1 MADYAKMYRTLFNSQ
16 TDAISILQQA
26 QKQAEEMYLS
36 APDPE
41 IRLHEPAE
49 PEDD

>member
-1 MADYAKMYRTLFNSQ
+1 MADFAKMYRTLFNSQ

-26 QKQAEEMYLS
+26 QKQSEEMYLS
-36 APDPE
+36 ASDPE

-49 PEDD
+49 EDED

>member
-1 MADYAKMYRTLFNSQ
+1 MAMYRTLFNSQ

-36 APDPE
+36 ALDLE